1 MKEANKCI
9 KRRRVERGA
18 DLLKRIQHAAL
29 QQRQHPHKLYAANAY
44 RYTDIISMTYTI
56 GCRERRMLH

>member
-1 MKEANKCI
+1 MREANKSI
-9 KRRRVERGA
+9 KRRRGERGGEV
-18 DLLKRIQHAAL
+18 LKRIQHAAL
-29 QQRQHPHKLYAANAY
+29 QQRQQPHKHYAANAY